1 MCKWRIEF
9 FPRRIYMKMEFSS
22 QRRAMLLFLT
32 TNKAAVMSHAN
43 QQFMTFS
50 NPLKFCKHC
59 CTYHHSIG
67 LFSLVTSYKQP
78 SLVTSYKQ
86 CFAVCTSLPS
96 CYHKNSHH
104 ECIHRHNLQYM
115 VIKQG
120 DVKCETDFLMENLPL
135 IDWNY
140 WW

>member
-1 MCKWRIEF
+1 
-9 FPRRIYMKMEFSS
+9 
-22 QRRAMLLFLT
+22 MLLFLT

-50 NPLKFCKHC
+50 NPLKFYKHC

-67 LFSLVTSYKQP
+67 LF

-104 ECIHRHNLQYM
+104 ECIHLHNLQYI